1 VSPTVFLSLLGTTF
15 VCIGLVLAIVMGRL
29 GYSSF
34 TWGLLG
40 LVLGPIALLLALS
53 SARNGRPSWS
63 RLLAGGDPGS
73 GPVDVLI
80 GIDGSRESAAA
91 ASAALDLLGDRVG
104 RLALVAVTAIDESPA
119 GREEQARLQAELERQ
134 AQELQLAQRG
144 RRQSG
149 HAGQTVIPALMLRSG
164 QPAAVLDEMAVEDGY
179 SLVVGARGAGL
190 STVLLAVS
198 PAGWPLMRACRFW
211 WSGTGLGGARAT
223 ARLASSTMPARDT
236 PAARASSIRLYRRAS
251 AWSPIAVSTSS
262 SRICQASVAATR

>member
-53 SARNGRPSWS
+53 SVRNGRPSWS
-63 RLLAGGDPGS
+63 RLLTGGDPGS

-104 RLALVAVTAIDESPA
+104 RLALVAVTAIDDSPA
-119 GREEQARLQAELERQ
+119 GREEQARLQAELEHQ
-134 AQELQLAQRG
+134 AQALQLAQR
-144 RRQSG
+144 RQAG
-149 HAGQTVIPALMLRSG
+149 QGGQTVMPALMLRSG

-179 SLVVGARGAGL
+179 GLVVVGARGAGL
-190 STVLLAVS
+190 STVLLGSV
-198 PAGWPLMRACRFW
+198 
-211 WSGTGLGGARAT
+211 AT
-223 ARLASSTMPARDT
+223 RLAA
-236 PAARASSIRLYRRAS
+236 
-251 AWSPIAVSTSS
+251 
-262 SRICQASVAATR
+262 QASVPVLVVGDRAGRSTGNRQAGLVDHGGP